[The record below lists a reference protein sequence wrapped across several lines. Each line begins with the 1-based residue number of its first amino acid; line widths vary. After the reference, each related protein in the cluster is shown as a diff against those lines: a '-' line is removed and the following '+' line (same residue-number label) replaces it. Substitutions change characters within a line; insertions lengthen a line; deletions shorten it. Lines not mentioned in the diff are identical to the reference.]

1 MFILALKHLI
11 LNSCKSGEIIHF
23 RYPKDKYKDIDFIS
37 LLEEMESENLIS
49 ILGFPKTK
57 TCDIQITDYGLLFLE

>member
-23 RYPKDKYKDIDFIS
+23 RYPKDKYKDINQIVN
-37 LLEEMESENLIS
+37 ENT
-49 ILGFPKTK
+49 P
-57 TCDIQITDYGLLFLE
+57 E